1 MKTTPILLG
10 LALAAALSAQAPAQ
24 AAGATYRCGGIGTDE
39 SQQMKAEAANHDMM
53 LTFASSTGAYLADV
67 KVDISNAKGESVAA
81 GNCKGPIMLVDVPEA
96 GEYRI
101 TAQYNGVTKQQSMHV
116 GRPGKGAGSTF
127 VWAAD
132 VVK

>member
-1 MKTTPILLG
+1 
-10 LALAAALSAQAPAQ
+10 
-24 AAGATYRCGGIGTDE
+24 
-39 SQQMKAEAANHDMM
+39 MKADAVNHDLM

-96 GEYRI
+96 GEYRV
-101 TAQYNGVTKQQSMHV
+101 TAQYNGMARQQTLRV
-116 GRPGKGAGSTF
+116 GKPGKGAAATF